1 MKIRCCVLPAYDR
14 TAPLADSPS
23 ATSLPPPWPRSLVAD
38 PFPMFRLDA
47 PVLRQDLDAIR
58 ERRRIRFERAGD
70 RDRLYKI
77 PSGSDKSDGV
87 RVGAGLQAIL
97 LNVR

>member
-23 ATSLPPPWPRSLVAD
+23 ATSLPQPWPHSLVAD
-38 PFPMFRLDA
+38 PFTVFRLDA
-47 PVLRQDLDAIR
+47 PVLRRELDAIR
-58 ERRRIRFERAGD
+58 ERRRTRFERAGD

-77 PSGSDKSDGV
+77 TQRLSHLLYVTFAAPGSAS
-87 RVGAGLQAIL
+87 QA
-97 LNVR
+97 